1 MTRLQ
6 ELEQQFK
13 IAQTKLH
20 ELVEAYRD
28 KQKGELYHKAYTLNV
43 QKLRDLQKKYLEYG
57 SGYTIIIV
65 RGIRKRPSKRT
76 PSIMVNESFEL
87 YLVNVFMEDIPEWLS
102 KKYKNIISY
111 KLEELKSGTLISK

>member
-6 ELEQQFK
+6 ELSQQFK
-13 IAQTKLH
+13 IAQSKLH

-28 KQKGELYHKAYTLNV
+28 KQKGELYHKAYKLNV
-43 QKLRDLQKKYLEYG
+43 AKMQDLQKKYMEYG
-57 SGYTIIIV
+57 SGYTIITIK
-65 RGIRKRPSKRT
+65 GIRKRPSKRT